1 MSTVREFAAKNIEHK
16 APFFFQ
22 DVNNAIDAK
31 GQIRQNKKLRSM
43 IKKNHSSRATMSG
56 VTVYVLRVDSHQIGN
71 HGGCSYLAYNE
82 YTGAVTL
89 HNA

>member
-1 MSTVREFAAKNIEHK
+1 MSTVREIAAKNIEGS
-16 APFFFQ
+16 APYYFQ
-22 DVNNAIDAK
+22 ELETVKNKK
-31 GQIRQNKKLRSM
+31 GEIRQTAALRSL
-43 IKKNHSSRATMSG
+43 IKKEHSSRCSMSG
-56 VTVYVLRVDSHQIGN
+56 VTVYILRVDSHQIGN